1 MKKKDIGYILIEV
14 LIVITISVLIV
25 QYLLQFVISTQKYV
39 NSNINKDKIFL
50 DQDMIAGI
58 IESQFSKSVSIDEVL
73 TTDGKTIVEI
83 PTSEISIKCI
93 KLSQLDDG
101 SENYNIGF
109 GNVSKF
115 YEVNTFIFLRR
126 DIPTNPICVHKIKSG
141 KDVHCGQVI
150 GKFHYEIGNGVKEM
164 PIKRISEKD
173 FEIGIIL
180 ENYEETYHFF
190 VSLLE

>member
-1 MKKKDIGYILIEV
+1 MKKKDRGYILIEV

-109 GNVSKF
+109 GSPPH
-115 YEVNTFIFLRR
+115 TR
-126 DIPTNPICVHKIKSG
+126 G
-141 KDVHCGQVI
+141 
-150 GKFHYEIGNGVKEM
+150 
-164 PIKRISEKD
+164 
-173 FEIGIIL
+173 IL
-180 ENYEETYHFF
+180 E
-190 VSLLE
+190 